1 MSYIDEIGILFMCV
15 FEELFPCN
23 KSIIILLYLSESMW
37 TYFQRILYLNP
48 LYNMFLNNLNIFFPL
63 LLEAYCKDGSLQRE
77 KIVRNNQ
84 VFSQTVSSDKSIHG
98 FAILALT
105 QASMSVIKNILPKL
119 LSKWGSCCVTSPNMD
134 ITWQINFPTMTND
147 YFGLL

>member
-1 MSYIDEIGILFMCV
+1 MFKKHVTIIIWLCV
-15 FEELFPCN
+15 FEKLFPCN

-48 LYNMFLNNLNIFFPL
+48 LYNMFLNNLNNFFPVTI
-63 LLEAYCKDGSLQRE
+63 GSILQGWLIITG

-105 QASMSVIKNILPKL
+105 QASMSVIKHILPKV

-134 ITWQINFPTMTND
+134 ITWKINFPTMTND